1 MQKTKNIPGGVPSLQ
16 IQQQPKAD
24 TVAKDV
30 DAASGLQGC
39 LYLFQLS
46 RITALSFS
54 LTA

>member
-1 MQKTKNIPGGVPSLQ
+1 MQKTNIPGGVPSLE
-16 IQQQPKAD
+16 IQRQPKAD
-24 TVAKDV
+24 TMAKDGDV
-30 DAASGLQGC
+30 AAGLQGC